1 MSIKTVIAIGA
12 FIIIAAIAVL
22 LEAIG
27 NYDDSEEDMKH

>member
-1 MSIKTVIAIGA
+1 MSKTIIAIGI
-12 FIIIAAIAVL
+12 FIIIAAVAVL

>member
-1 MSIKTVIAIGA
+1 MSKLIGIGLIVIITAVV
-12 FIIIAAIAVL
+12 VL